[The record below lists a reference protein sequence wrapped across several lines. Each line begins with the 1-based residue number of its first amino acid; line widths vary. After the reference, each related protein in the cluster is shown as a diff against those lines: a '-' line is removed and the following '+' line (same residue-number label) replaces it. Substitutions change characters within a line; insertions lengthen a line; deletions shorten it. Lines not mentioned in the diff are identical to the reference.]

1 MPTLTVLPESSF
13 TLTVTGDTAGEGSV
27 TLEPT
32 PQAAMTL
39 HVNPLG
45 PDIDLT
51 PLLGALESISA
62 ALPVDLS
69 PVLDAVGP
77 LATAADLANLE
88 GTVVQAIAA
97 IPAPAQPDFAPVL
110 NAIAAIPTTDVA
122 TAVAPL
128 ATAKNLAAVAG
139 AVLQA
144 LAALPPAIIPG
155 QVIDVSLDENG
166 QPPAGYELVN
176 GIPSLPYVPMGGL
189 LAYFGRGTGAPNNVS
204 GKPLQTQNG
213 DVFQPHISSFY
224 RWSPDTGYS
233 SAFPNLPDVNA
244 SNINL
249 APLPT
254 GRILEAGSSTNSTAK
269 GRCWAFNFASNTWN
283 AVAPF
288 PVSRFACAL
297 STMSD
302 GRVVAI
308 GGCSAFSATAAT
320 ITDRVDVFD
329 EPSNTWSPAAPAP
342 VRGYGPSALVSDGTV
357 LWLPRAISDGTS
369 ISTTNS
375 RGFIYRPL
383 SDDWFETDPL
393 PASVVVTTATALV
406 RDDAGALFLGINGG
420 RALRYTAGNAPG
432 FRWSVLEVNA
442 PSPTAQTYHGG
453 CATKL
458 RDGTIFMPMSSD
470 YPVLISVQYNPGNQ
484 VVKARKR

>member
-1 MPTLTVLPESSF
+1 MPTLTVLPESAF
-13 TLTVTGDTAGEGSV
+13 TLTVTAEDQTGSV

-45 PDIDLT
+45 PAIDLT
-51 PLLGALESISA
+51 PLLDAIKSIPE
-62 ALPVDLS
+62 PVATDLT
-69 PVLDAVGP
+69 PVLNAVAP
-77 LATAADLANLE
+77 LVTSADLANLE
-88 GTVVQAIAA
+88 NTVAQAIAA
-97 IPAPAQPDFAPVL
+97 IPAPAAPDLAPVL
-110 NAIAAIPTTDVA
+110 DAIAAIPKTDVA
-122 TAVAPL
+122 AAVAPL
-128 ATAKNLAAVAG
+128 ATSEALAAVAG

-144 LAALPPAIIPG
+144 LAAIPPAIIPG

-166 QPPAGYELVN
+166 LPPAGYELVN
-176 GIPSLPYVPMGGL
+176 GVPSLPSVPMGGL
-189 LAYFGRGTGAPNNVS
+189 LAHIGRGTGAPNNVS

-213 DVFQPHISSFY
+213 DVFQPYLSSFY

-233 SAFPNLPDVNA
+233 SAFPMLPDANT

-254 GRILEAGSSTNSTAK
+254 GRILEAGSGTNSAVK
-269 GRCWAFNFASNTWN
+269 NRCWAFNFASNTWN

-297 STMSD
+297 TTMSD
-302 GRVVAI
+302 GRVAAI

-357 LWLPRAISDGTS
+357 LWLPRAVSDGTT

-383 SDDWFETDPL
+383 TDTWAETDPL
-393 PASVVVTTATALV
+393 PAGVVVTTATALV
-406 RDDAGALFLGINGG
+406 RDDAGALFLGIGGG

-432 FRWSVLEVNA
+432 FRWSVLELNA

-453 CATKL
+453 CAAKL
-458 RDGTIFMPMSSD
+458 RDGTIFMPMASD
-470 YPVLISVQYNPGNQ
+470 YPVLVSVQYNPGNQ
-484 VVKARKR
+484 VVKARKL